1 MWNELQMMRAG
12 YRLLEDPTRL
22 DQVLD
27 VAGRLASAQNDKL
40 AAIRAED
47 LPEPLRKAYKDRYI
61 IAWDLESLRACPLGS
76 LGRRLHQHCSAFG
89 INPATFPARPIDT
102 PAAYAMAH
110 VENTHDIWHVV
121 AGFGSDTVGELG
133 LQAFAMAQFPN
144 ILGPF
149 ILGLA
154 HLHAFKNQR
163 PDYGFMMDEMCRGWL
178 LGKRATLLLGVRWDT
193 LFDTPLST
201 VQAMFGI
208 EGREVAEVLAPSAD
222 DYVERTAAPGGA
234 RAA

>member
-1 MWNELQMMRAG
+1 MWNELQMMMAG

-121 AGFGSDTVGELG
+121 AGFGSDTASLG
-133 LQAFAMAQFPN
+133 
-144 ILGPF
+144 
-149 ILGLA
+149 
-154 HLHAFKNQR
+154 
-163 PDYGFMMDEMCRGWL
+163 CRRLPW
-178 LGKRATLLLGVRWDT
+178 RSSPTSWARSFWASRTC
-193 LFDTPLST
+193 TPSRT
-201 VQAMFGI
+201 N
-208 EGREVAEVLAPSAD
+208 GRTTDS
-222 DYVERTAAPGGA
+222 
-234 RAA
+234 